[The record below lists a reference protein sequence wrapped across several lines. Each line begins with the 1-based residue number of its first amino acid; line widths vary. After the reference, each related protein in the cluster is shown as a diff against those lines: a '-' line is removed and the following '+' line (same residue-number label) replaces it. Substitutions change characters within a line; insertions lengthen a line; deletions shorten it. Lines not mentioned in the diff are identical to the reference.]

1 MNRVRAQGDNRP
13 MAGNPA
19 AMNDLRAILA
29 DRQRLYARADAAL
42 DTAGRT
48 VPESRA
54 ALLALVQ
61 GG

>member
-1 MNRVRAQGDNRP
+1 
-13 MAGNPA
+13 MAGNPE

-42 DTAGRT
+42 DTAGRQ
-48 VPESRA
+48 VAESR
-54 ALLALVQ
+54 LELAELVR